1 MSDFR
6 VWKLISLFCLFSL
19 MLGCESKEE
28 RTQQTIK
35 YTLQEAS
42 REINALGD
50 ALEKKQIRN
59 AVLLSEYSRVL
70 SQQNPQLSAIA
81 QLIGQ
86 DASTQGPLYQ
96 NLLTRYSELKVPSAN
111 MSSDDI
117 INQATLLKEAATRS
131 LYSDALTDPINVLAD
146 MSNGT
151 LSRVGAVSKAAEDA
165 ANNGQ
170 ANVGNQLVGNANY
183 GQWETNSS
191 GTSFWM
197 WYGMYRMLGDLVG
210 DVEYGGWSKRR
221 RYSYYNDY
229 GRKRYT
235 SYKKYQRQTA
245 VEQRTRQSYKRQGK
259 QFTSPYAKKKSGASG
274 LSRSSHTPSSA
285 TRSSYSRNSS
295 YAKSSAGSVRNSSS
309 RTSRGVSRGK

>member
-42 REINALGD
+42 KEINALGD

-86 DASTQGPLYQ
+86 DASTQGPLYK
-96 NLLTRYSELKVPSAN
+96 NLLTRYSELKTPAAN
-111 MSSDDI
+111 MNSDDI
-117 INQATLLKEAATRS
+117 ITQATLLKEAATRS

-151 LSRVGAVSKAAEDA
+151 LARVGAISKAAEDA

-191 GTSFWM
+191 GTSFWV

-210 DVEYGGWSKRR
+210 DVDYGGWSKRR

-235 SYKKYQRQTA
+235 SYKKYQRQTV
-245 VEQRTRQSYKRQGK
+245 VEQRTRQSYKSQGK

-295 YAKSSAGSVRNSSS
+295 YAKSSSGSVRNSSS